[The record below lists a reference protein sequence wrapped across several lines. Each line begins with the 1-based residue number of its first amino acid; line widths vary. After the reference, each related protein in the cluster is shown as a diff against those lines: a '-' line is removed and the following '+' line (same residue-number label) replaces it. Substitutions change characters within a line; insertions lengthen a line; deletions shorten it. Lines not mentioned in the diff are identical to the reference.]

1 MRPRKFGLRVYE
13 PGATEGF
20 TLYSPSWRPKTF
32 LLNMKGEVVH
42 EWDLPGHPGGY
53 AYLLPNGNLFYAAA
67 TDSGPPFKGGASG
80 GLMREVDWN
89 GNVILEYQDD
99 WQHHDC
105 RRLNNGNILYAG
117 WEIMPEEAAK
127 RVQGGIPG
135 TELPEGMINDFVRE
149 VTPEGEMVWEWHTYE
164 MDIEAYPL
172 HPLASRR
179 VWAWMNSCF
188 PLDTGDVLI
197 SLRQINTIAI
207 IDYRTKAIKWVR
219 RDDSWGHQHDCQM
232 LNNGNIMLFANGMN
246 TAAPHAHSYVI
257 EFNPETNETV
267 WRIAITRLLFFT
279 LITSAAVSVLNL
291 EIHLYARVPL
301 DVSSKSRSVGRLY
314 GSSLIHILTQCSRA
328 TRLIGFL
335 GRSDMLQIRQ
345 KLANVCKL
353 VIFPP
358 LCS

>member
-1 MRPRKFGLRVYE
+1 MRPRQFGLRVYE

-149 VTPEGEMVWEWHTYE
+149 VTPEGETVWEWHTYE

-207 IDYRTKAIKWVR
+207 IDHRTKAIKWVR

-267 WRIAITRLLFFT
+267 WEYRDNPTTFFYSHHISGCQRLKSGNT
-279 LITSAAVSVLNL
+279 LICEGSFGRIFEVTPGGQIVWEFINPHFDPMFTGDMVNWVFRAFRYAADSP
-291 EIHLYARVPL
+291 EISERV
-301 DVSSKSRSVGRLY
+301 
-314 GSSLIHILTQCSRA
+314 
-328 TRLIGFL
+328 
-335 GRSDMLQIRQ
+335 
-345 KLANVCKL
+345 
-353 VIFPP
+353 
-358 LCS
+358 